1 MPTRRAKVEQK
12 HNDDQGDNDRFLNQA
27 MFQSVYRF
35 ADQSPAVIAGHNLD
49 SWRQRSF
56 DLSQLLLDTIDHVEC
71 IQPIPHDHNAAH
83 GLAFAIPLR
92 YTFPHVRAE
101 GNRTQIFDEYGR
113 PVLRHHRHV
122 RQVIERLQ
130 IAQPANHVSRTAQ
143 FQYAAT
149 DFIRTRLHAVD
160 NGREGYA
167 ISEQFVRIKLHL
179 ILTHEPT
186 DARNF
191 GHTWYGCQLVT
202 QVPVLNASKI
212 GQALLLTVIDEHI
225 LVDPTRTGRIGTDG
239 GTDVC
244 GKPTGNRLQIL
255 HNPRTGP
262 IDIGPVLKHHKDV
275 GVIEHGLRAYRF
287 HPRPS
292 QQRSDD
298 WIGDLIFDDVGWLA
312 FPIGVN
318 DHLHIRNVRQGVQR
332 NVAHGPDS
340 SQREQKYPGED
351 QEAIVC
357 APLDDSGDHDI
368 PPVALSVS
376 CLLAIVCP
384 FSCAL
389 MVTSQVPPEP
399 RSPLPSYMPPPLSPA
414 LMTVFIAAIPIAGIA
429 AMKKVTV
436 TFAPAIGFPSCPV
449 SFTRTVLPPLCGG
462 SGSVVS
468 STLACCCAGAFIEAA

>member
-1 MPTRRAKVEQK
+1 
-12 HNDDQGDNDRFLNQA
+12 
-27 MFQSVYRF
+27 MFQSVDRF
-35 ADQSPAVIAGHNLD
+35 ADQPSAVIAGDDLD
-49 SWRQRSF
+49 SRRQRSF
-56 DLSQLLLDTIDHVEC
+56 DLSQLLLDAIDHVEG
-71 IQPIPHDHNAAH
+71 IQPIPHNDNAAY

-92 YTFPHVRAE
+92 DTFPHVRAE
-101 GNRTQIFDEYGR
+101 GNRAQILDEYGR
-113 PVLRHHRHV
+113 PVLRHHGHV
-122 RQVIERLQ
+122 PQ
-130 IAQPANHVSRTAQ
+130 IVQRFEVPQSSNHVSRTAQ

-179 ILTHEPT
+179 ILAHEPT

-202 QVPVLNASKI
+202 QVPVLKASKI
-212 GQALLLTVIDEHI
+212 GQALLVTVIDEHI

-239 GTDVC
+239 GMDVC

-287 HPRPS
+287 HPRRS
-292 QQRSDD
+292 QQGSDD
-298 WIGDLIFDDVGWLA
+298 WVGDLIFDDVGWLA

-351 QEAIVC
+351 QEAIVG
-357 APLDDSGDHDI
+357 APLDDSGDHGYI

-384 FSCAL
+384 CCAL
-389 MVTSQVPPEP
+389 MVTCQVPPEP
-399 RSPLPSYMPPPLSPA
+399 RSPLPSYMPPPLSLA
-414 LMTVFIAAIPIAGIA
+414 LMTVFIEAIPIAGIA

-436 TFAPAIGFPSCPV
+436 TFAPVIGFPSWPV
-449 SFTRTVLPPLCGG
+449 SFTRTMLPPLCGG
-462 SGSVVS
+462 SGSVVN
-468 STLACCCAGAFIEAA
+468 STFACCSAGAFMEAA